1 MIEQDRRFL
10 LTQTEEVRVLVLGG
24 GTAGLSFAQKFLDG
38 LAGGIGEMNPLAI
51 IEERKTLGGRS
62 NPYDSA
68 HLDSQCP
75 DMQLYLPLSIPE
87 ISGPEQVGAYHRV
100 LSSLLNFNRRS
111 RGNNSQ
117 ACKRRYTP
125 QIWFSTVDGWIQ
137 VDNLKAQSD
146 ERFRKAFIRL
156 EAGVPPEGKYSK
168 LLEDPNYSAEIFAE
182 YWDEK
187 NGCYTEGFGARTFKS
202 TSLVHRLSKK
212 VVNSGGRVQV
222 GRQVQRIFSK
232 DGLWVVETTNGSCFT
247 NWRCQSLVLAVPSW
261 KLCKLQFE
269 DPKISK
275 LLKDL
280 SELLPGTIWP
290 AKVVAELDAQ
300 INFNGYHELFLI
312 GPSFCAQL
320 WPHHDTPTALS
331 GIVAPIEGTE
341 LNREKLFSGL
351 VSFFQHFGINLRGCY
366 IMNVS
371 EVFGG
376 AYTFYPG
383 KGIYHGYVKPKMKL
397 LRGYEIYL
405 IGDYADYGMFG
416 HAEAAVKSAID
427 TALYLTN
434 KLKTS

>member
-1 MIEQDRRFL
+1 MIEQDRRLL

-38 LAGGIGEMNPLAI
+38 LTGVIGEMNPLAI

-62 NPYDSA
+62 NPYDPA
-68 HLDSQCP
+68 HLDSPCP
-75 DMQLYLPLSIPE
+75 DMQLSLPLSIPE

-117 ACKRRYTP
+117 HCSRRYTP
-125 QIWFSTVDGWIQ
+125 QIWFAADDGWIQ
-137 VDNLKAQSD
+137 VDNLEAQAD
-146 ERFRKAFIRL
+146 DRFRKAFIRL
-156 EAGVPPEGKYSK
+156 EAGVPPEGRYSK

-187 NGCYTEGFGARTFKS
+187 NGCYAEGFGARTFKS
-202 TSLVHRLSKK
+202 TCLVQDLSET
-212 VVNSGGRVQV
+212 VVNSGGIVQV
-222 GRQVQRIFSK
+222 GSHVQRIFSK

-269 DPKISK
+269 DPEISK
-275 LLKDL
+275 LLEDL
-280 SELLPGTIWP
+280 SELLPGTRWP
-290 AKVVAELDAQ
+290 AKVVLELDAEMK
-300 INFNGYHELFLI
+300 FDGYQELFII
-312 GPSFCAQL
+312 GSWFCAQL
-320 WPHHDTPTALS
+320 WPHYDTRTALS

-341 LNREKLFSGL
+341 LNRKELFLGL
-351 VSFFQHFGINLRGCY
+351 VSFFRHHGINLSGCY
-366 IMNVS
+366 ILNIS

-383 KGIYHGYVKPKMKL
+383 KEIYNECVKPKIEV
-397 LRGYEIYL
+397 LRGDYRIYP
-405 IGDYADYGMFG
+405 IGDYVDYGMFG

-427 TALYLTN
+427 TALD
-434 KLKTS
+434 LKKMITK